1 MQIDEMNGGALEDL
15 CAKNRTREA
24 RFASIDCGRERERGR
39 GISSS
44 ALPVVPF
51 IKDGLRHYLRA
62 YQDCPDWRQ
71 TKNFG
76 MIRESLLVLW
86 LPQLCLR

>member
-1 MQIDEMNGGALEDL
+1 MGEQDLEFVGWRMDDFEYPYL
-15 CAKNRTREA
+15 FDIFLRP
-24 RFASIDCGRERERGR
+24 GRRLLFFFR
-39 GISSS
+39 

-71 TKNFG
+71 TKNVG

-86 LPQLCLR
+86 LPQLLLR